1 MTDETLERMLD
12 DVCARLVEH
21 GDAVQVMMTWNEDG
35 ATKRLFRG
43 AGNWYARQGMAH
55 EFITADANQDAA
67 EQIADRLNGDEGPS
81 EEWRLFE

>member
-35 ATKRLFRG
+35 VTKRLFRG